1 MQNKKGGYQSPI
13 NRPQEYWLSLTLI
26 TLSQFEITEMAKI
39 CLITLLIILEDLF
52 QNRDAKSSRQ
62 EASTLKPDL
71 QTMITTKV
79 MVPNHPPL

>member
-26 TLSQFEITEMAKI
+26 TQFEITEMAKI